1 MKDLI
6 NWIYAIIGIV
16 LAVGS
21 ALNEGI
27 GTGAWAGVVYALA
40 FGIIIGFGEKLMR
53 QISWK
58 TVGLR
63 CAFCVAAAIV
73 AAIACTF
80 I

>member
-1 MKDLI
+1 MKDLM
-6 NWIYAIIGIV
+6 NWIFAIIGIV

-40 FGIIIGFGEKLMR
+40 FGIVFGFGERLIR
-53 QISWK
+53 EITWK
-58 TVGLR
+58 TIGFR
-63 CAFCVAAAIV
+63 CAFCVAGAIIAAI
-73 AAIACTF
+73 ICTF

>member
-1 MKDLI
+1 MKDLM
-6 NWIYAIIGIV
+6 NWIFAIIGIV

-40 FGIIIGFGEKLMR
+40 FGIVFGFGERLMSE
-53 QISWK
+53 ITWK
-58 TVGLR
+58 TIGFR
-63 CAFCVAAAIV
+63 CAFCVAGAIV
-73 AAIACTF
+73 AAIICTF

>member
-1 MKDLI
+1 MKDLM
-6 NWIYAIIGIV
+6 NWIFAIIGIV

-40 FGIIIGFGEKLMR
+40 FGIVFGFGERLMR
-53 QISWK
+53 EIAWK
-58 TVGLR
+58 TIGFR
-63 CAFCVAAAIV
+63 CAFCVAGAIV
-73 AAIACTF
+73 AAIICTF